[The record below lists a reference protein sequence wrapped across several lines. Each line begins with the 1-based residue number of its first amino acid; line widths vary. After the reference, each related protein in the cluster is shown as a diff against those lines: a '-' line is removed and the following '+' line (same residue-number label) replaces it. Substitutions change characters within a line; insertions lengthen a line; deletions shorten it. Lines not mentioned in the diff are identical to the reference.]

1 MSQVEDAAGTE
12 SLHEQNLQEEL
23 FQPKNGQ
30 LFGNEDRQRNG
41 SSEVQ
46 TPEIAARQEPLQH
59 AVAPYSLASTL
70 EAGDLGN

>member
-1 MSQVEDAAGTE
+1 M
-12 SLHEQNLQEEL
+12 
-23 FQPKNGQ
+23 

-41 SSEVQ
+41 NSEVQ

-70 EAGDLGN
+70 EAGDLDNAQQLMPVTAGSESTPAPGTDPENQ